1 MPTRLPLVARLI
13 LLLTLPDGDREFL
26 AGDVEEDYAQ
36 ARSEGRI
43 AGMRWLARQILGAVA
58 ASVALRTKHIRKRFA
73 PPPRPRGQGA
83 RRKGDPAVDMLFRNI
98 RFSIRALSR
107 QPGYTALV
115 VFTLALGIGANTAI
129 FSVVNAVLLRALPF
143 PESDR
148 MVVVS
153 ETVALD
159 PNNQVSTAHVT
170 YRDYRDESTTI
181 EKMGAVF
188 GGTAVLTGDD
198 EALRLRTRFVSP
210 SFLELLGARPE
221 IGRVFDAQDNEAPDA
236 HAVTI
241 ISHGLWG
248 RRFGNDPDVI
258 GRSISLDN
266 RPYTVVGVMSEDFG
280 DLSNAQFAAD
290 VWIPIMM
297 SGHMLRAD
305 WFDNRLL
312 RSFFL
317 LGRLKEGETVE
328 RADQELQQIAAN
340 IAEQN
345 PQSNKNFGA
354 TVQDLKE
361 NMFGTMET
369 PLYALLVGAAF
380 LLVVACANVAGLVL
394 VRSANR
400 KREITMRLAL
410 GASRGRLVGLLTTE
424 SVLLGI
430 MGGVIGIGLSAV
442 FLELF
447 LELVPVGLP
456 SFTSITLDAPVL
468 LISFAMSVVA
478 GLAFGLAP
486 AIKSAGADLRTELSA
501 SDSRTGGDRS
511 SHVTRNA
518 LVVFEVATAVV
529 LLVGSGLMIRSFQE
543 LRGTSMGFRTEQVLT
558 LRLNLSLQQYPDADQ
573 IYAFLRNLNERVST
587 LPGVQWAGTWG
598 PGVPGQSGTMTTA
611 IPEGKVV
618 QSQLDA
624 DLARFHQVA
633 PGAMEGMQLNLLSG
647 RFIEEQDRA
656 ESRPVVVISETMAE
670 EFWPEENPLGRTLRN
685 FVPPG
690 ADMAQY
696 PWYEVVG
703 VVSTANLAGRVS
715 FGGLRTDHDMYFSH
729 EHRAPRFNRGVTL
742 LVGTVGDPYDLLAS
756 VRGAV
761 RELDANLPVFQ
772 VRSMTEVVQREEQLS
787 QFTASLMGTFG
798 FLSLFLAAL
807 GIYGVL
813 SQTVTQRTREIG
825 LRVALGAR
833 PGETVRWFV
842 GQGMRMVLLGVT
854 IGIATAFG
862 LTRFVSSM
870 LFGIQPTDTIAMSS
884 AVAVLLVVALV
895 ASYLPTR
902 RALRVDPMLA
912 LRTE

>member
-1 MPTRLPLVARLI
+1 MPTPLPLAARLI
-13 LLLTLPDGDREFL
+13 LRLSLPQRDREFL
-26 AGDVEEDYAQ
+26 AGDVAEDYAR
-36 ARSEGRI
+36 ARAEGRL
-43 AGMRWLARQILGAVA
+43 AGWRWLAPQILGAVA
-58 ASVALRTKHIRKRFA
+58 ASVALRTKHIRQRFA
-73 PPPRPRGQGA
+73 TRLTNPVTH
-83 RRKGDPAVDMLFRNI
+83 RKGDPAVDMLFRNI
-98 RFSIRALSR
+98 RFSLRALR
-107 QPGYTALV
+107 KQPGYTALV

-159 PNNQVSTAHVT
+159 PANQVSTAYVT

-188 GGTAVLTGDD
+188 GGTVVLTGAD
-198 EALRLRTRFVSP
+198 EALRLQARFVSP
-210 SFLELLGARPE
+210 SFLELLGARPA
-221 IGRVFDAQDNEAPDA
+221 IGRVFDAGDDEAPDA
-236 HAVTI
+236 HPVAI

-248 RRFGNDPDVI
+248 RRFGNDPNVI

-266 RPYTVVGVMSEDFG
+266 RPYTVVGVMSEDFR
-280 DLSNAQFAAD
+280 DLSNAQFSAD
-290 VWIPIMM
+290 VWIPLLM
-297 SGHMLRAD
+297 SGHVLRAG
-305 WFDNRLL
+305 WFDNRLI
-312 RSFFL
+312 RNFFL
-317 LGRLKEGETVE
+317 MGRLKAGETVE
-328 RADQELQQIAAN
+328 RADRELQQIAAK

-354 TVQDLKE
+354 TVIDLKQS
-361 NMFGTMET
+361 MFGNLET

-400 KREITMRLAL
+400 RREITMRLAL
-410 GASRGRLVGLLTTE
+410 GASRSRLVGLLTTE
-424 SVLLGI
+424 AVLLGI
-430 MGGVIGIGLSAV
+430 MGGVIGVGLSTV

-447 LELVPVGLP
+447 LNLNPVQLP
-456 SFTSITLDAPVL
+456 SFTSIDLEASVL
-468 LISFAMSVVA
+468 LLSFATSVVA
-478 GLAFGLAP
+478 GLVFGVAP
-486 AIKSAGADLRTELSA
+486 AIKSAGTDLRSELSA
-501 SDSRTGGDRS
+501 SDSRSGGDRS
-511 SHVTRNA
+511 SHMTRNA

-558 LRLNLSLQQYPDADQ
+558 LRLNLSAQQYPDDQ
-573 IYAFLRNLNERVST
+573 VYGFIRDLNERLNA

-598 PGVPGQSGTMTTA
+598 PGVPGQAGTMTTA
-611 IPEGKVV
+611 VPEGKVV

-624 DLARFHQVA
+624 DLARFHHVS
-633 PGAMEGMQLNLLSG
+633 PGTMEGMELRLLSG
-647 RFIEEQDRA
+647 RFIGDQDRA
-656 ESRPVVVISETMAE
+656 ESSPVVVISQSMAE
-670 EFWPEENPLGRTLRN
+670 GFWPGGSPLGRKIRN

-690 ADMAQY
+690 ANLAEY

-703 VVSTANLAGRVS
+703 VVADANHAGRVS
-715 FGGLRTDHDMYFSH
+715 FGNLTTTYDMYFAY
-729 EHRAPRFNRGVTL
+729 EHRVPRGSRGFSAL
-742 LVGTVGDPYDLLAS
+742 LGTVGDPYDVLAS
-756 VRGAV
+756 VQGAI
-761 RELDANLPVFQ
+761 REMDSNLPVFF

-798 FLSLFLAAL
+798 LLSLFLAAL

-825 LRVALGAR
+825 LRIALGAR

-842 GQGMRMVLLGVT
+842 GRGMRLVGLGVT
-854 IGIATAFG
+854 IGIVSAFG

-870 LFGIQPTDTIAMSS
+870 LFGVQPTDTIAMSS
-884 AVAVLLVVALV
+884 AVGMLLVVALI

-902 RALRVDPMLA
+902 RALRVDPMMT
-912 LRTE
+912 LRAD

>member
-1 MPTRLPLVARLI
+1 MATRLPLAAALI
-13 LLLTLPDGDREFL
+13 LRLTLPEGDREFL

-43 AGMRWLARQILGAVA
+43 AGMRWLGRQILGAVA
-58 ASVALRTKHIRKRFA
+58 ASVALRTKHLQTRFA
-73 PPPRPRGQGA
+73 PRPMGQGMH
-83 RRKGDPAVDMLFRNI
+83 RKGDPAVDMLLRNI
-98 RFSIRALSR
+98 RFSLRALGK

-148 MVVVS
+148 MVAVS
-153 ETVALD
+153 ETVGLVAA
-159 PNNQVSTAHVT
+159 NQVSTAHVT
-170 YRDYRDESTTI
+170 YRDYRDKSTTI
-181 EKMGAVF
+181 EKMGAMTGQTV
-188 GGTAVLTGDD
+188 VLTGDD
-198 EALRLRTRFVSP
+198 EALRLLARFVSP

-221 IGRVFDAQDNEAPDA
+221 IGRVFDAGDDEAPDA
-236 HAVTI
+236 HPVAI
-241 ISHGLWG
+241 ISNGLWS

-266 RPYTVVGVMSEDFG
+266 RPYTVVGVMSEDFS
-280 DLSNAQFAAD
+280 DLSNAQFATD

-297 SGHMLRAD
+297 SGHMLSAD
-305 WFDNRLL
+305 WLDNRLL

-340 IAEQN
+340 IAEQY
-345 PQSNKNFGA
+345 PQSSKNFGA
-354 TVQDLKE
+354 TVQDLKQ
-361 NMFGTMET
+361 NMFGTLET
-369 PLYALLVGAAF
+369 PLYALLVSAAF

-400 KREITMRLAL
+400 RREITMRLAL

-430 MGGVIGIGLSAV
+430 MGGVIGVGLSAV
-442 FLELF
+442 FLKLF
-447 LELVPVGLP
+447 LKLTPVQLP
-456 SFTSITLDAPVL
+456 AFTSIDLDAPVL
-468 LISFAMSVVA
+468 LMSFAISVVA
-478 GLAFGLAP
+478 GLLFGLAP
-486 AIKSAGADLRTELSA
+486 AMKSARADLRTELSA
-501 SDSRTGGDRS
+501 SESRTGGDRS

-543 LRGTSMGFRTEQVLT
+543 LRNMSLGFRTEQVLT
-558 LRLNLSLQQYPDADQ
+558 LRLNLSLQQYPDTDQ
-573 IYAFLRNLNERVST
+573 IYAFIRNLNDRVNA

-598 PGVPGQSGTMTTA
+598 PGVPGQAGSMTTA

-624 DLARFHQVA
+624 DLARFHQVS
-633 PGAMEGMQLNLLSG
+633 PGAMEGMEFKLLAG

-670 EFWPEENPLGRTLRN
+670 EFWPGEIPLGRTLRN
-685 FVPPG
+685 FLPPG
-690 ADMAQY
+690 ADPAEY

-703 VVSTANLAGRVS
+703 VVGSANLAGRVS
-715 FGGLRTDHDMYFSH
+715 FGGLRTDNDMYFSH
-729 EHRAPRFNRGVTL
+729 EHRAPRFNRVVAL
-742 LVGTVGDPYDLLAS
+742 LVGTVGDPYDVLAS

-772 VRSMTEVVQREEQLS
+772 VRSMTEVVQQEEQLS

-798 FLSLFLAAL
+798 FMSLFLAAL

-842 GQGMRMVLLGVT
+842 AQGMRLVLLGVT

-862 LTRFVSSM
+862 LTRFLSSM
-870 LFGIQPTDTIAMSS
+870 LFGIQPTDTVAMSS
-884 AVAVLLVVALV
+884 AVGVLLLVALL

-912 LRTE
+912 LRAE